1 MTKRE
6 FLDGLRN
13 ALAGEIPESEIE
25 NNVRFYDD
33 YISNR
38 DNNGQDETVINQL
51 GDPRLI
57 AKTIIETYQI
67 SHGPLYNNARRQKNA
82 YEDADT
88 KDYQTN
94 EGNNRTYSR
103 EEYNSHTNSESRNR
117 GFGFQINTTLTW
129 YQKLFL
135 WLILILVLVVVIIV
149 GGVLIQVFFS
159 IGIPLLIIYFG
170 YRLIVNN
177 RRY

>member
-13 ALAGEIPESEIE
+13 ALTGEVPEAEIE
-25 NNVRFYDD
+25 NNLRFYDD
-33 YISNR
+33 YISSR
-38 DNNGQDETVINQL
+38 DNSGQDEAVINQL

-57 AKTIIETYQI
+57 AKTIIETYQL
-67 SHGPLYNNARRQKNA
+67 SHGPLYNNARHHNA

-88 KDYQTN
+88 
-94 EGNNRTYSR
+94 RTYDTNGGNDN
-103 EEYNSHTNSESRNR
+103 ETYTKKEYRSHSDSHGKGFNFQLNSS
-117 GFGFQINTTLTW
+117 LTW
-129 YQKLFL
+129 YQKLL
-135 WLILILVLVVVIIV
+135 LSLILLLVIVVVVIV

>member
-6 FLDGLRN
+6 FLDELRN

-33 YISNR
+33 YISNK
-38 DNNGQDETVINQL
+38 DNSGQDETVINQL

-67 SHGPLYNNARRQKNA
+67 SHGPLYHNASRHKNA

-88 KDYQTN
+88 KDYDTDKS
-94 EGNNRTYSR
+94 NNRTYTR
-103 EEYNSHTNSESRNR
+103 EEHNGHSNTENRNR
-117 GFGFQINTTLTW
+117 GFGFQVNTTLTW
-129 YQKLFL
+129 YQKLL
-135 WLILILVLVVVIIV
+135 LGLILILVLVVVIVV

-159 IGIPLLIIYFG
+159 VGIPLLIIYFG
-170 YRLIVNN
+170 YRLIVSN
-177 RRY
+177 RKY